1 MADNPVTGQSGS
13 TNGNEDVFAQLR
25 RLAEISH
32 QIEQHARMQA
42 SAYNFVQAGEIK
54 RRIDELTE
62 NQNRLIMD
70 IVGRHPDSGVRDR
83 FVKLAHKI
91 DDYRPQ
97 IKSCEDP
104 EELKKLRKEIDE
116 AVDDWIYQFQTIVSE
131 IVGVKPPDQPIQGE
145 SPF

>member
-1 MADNPVTGQSGS
+1 MADSPVTGQ
-13 TNGNEDVFAQLR
+13 TNPANGNEDVFAQLR
-25 RLAEISH
+25 KLAEISH

-54 RRIDELTE
+54 RSIEELTE
-62 NQNRLIMD
+62 NQNRLVMD
-70 IVGRHPDSGVRDR
+70 IVGRHPDVEVRDR

-104 EELKKLRKEIDE
+104 QELKKLQKEIDE
-116 AVDDWIYQFQTIVSE
+116 AVEEWVYQFQVIVSE
-131 IVGVKPPDQPIQGE
+131 IVGVKPPDSPIQGE

>member
-1 MADNPVTGQSGS
+1 MDAECGLSSTAVSIKDMSSGEAAGAYPIN
-13 TNGNEDVFAQLR
+13 TCT
-25 RLAEISH
+25 IS
-32 QIEQHARMQA
+32 

-54 RRIDELTE
+54 RRIEELTE
-62 NQNRLIMD
+62 NQNRLVMD
-70 IVGRHPDSGVRDR
+70 IVGRHPDVEVRDR

-104 EELKKLRKEIDE
+104 QELKKLQKEIDE
-116 AVDDWIYQFQTIVSE
+116 AVEEWVYQFQVIVSE
-131 IVGVKPPDQPIQGE
+131 IVGVKPPDSPIQGE